1 MEIRITYVGTLNGI
15 RGMWCGFKPEGA
27 IITEERTV
35 LYPSEGKV
43 LRNLTSGEIDSTV
56 WLKSES
62 LQTDWEEID
71 EPKPEE
77 PIND

>member
-35 LYPSEGKV
+35 LYPSEGKA
-43 LRNLTSGEIDSTV
+43 LKNTISGEIDSSV

-62 LQTDWEEID
+62 LQTDWVEVD